1 MLSFPYAF
9 EPLTQKANPRQLL
22 RTHHA
27 KSMKTKSR
35 MLRINDSRQ
44 HDIPKNQ
51 NMKSSYKINMT
62 AATLIAAGSFASVQQ
77 QSLGTTMAGRVTT
90 NGAPRLTGI
99 LLHPR
104 LPTT

>member
-44 HDIPKNQ
+44 HDILKHQ
-51 NMKSSYKINMT
+51 NLKSSYKINMI
-62 AATLIAAGSFASVQQ
+62 AATLIEAVSFASVPQ
-77 QSLGTTMAGRVTT
+77 QSLGTKIPGRVTT
-90 NGAPRLTGI
+90 NEAPRQTEI
-99 LLHPR
+99 LLHTR
-104 LPTT
+104 LATT